1 MVSRSTVFVHPPS
14 VTASQ
19 PTDLLSTNSSCP
31 SLSPSP
37 SPVSSSGFSAD
48 QPVSSDF
55 CDPRQ
60 LTVDPSTQK
69 APEDI
74 PPLPILGSGDDEE
87 HKSLLNDGSISLS
100 TQADAQ
106 PTSLTGAAE
115 ATLTTLPAFDS
126 LSDLDSDDDPAKRM
140 SDVASQSSVF
150 YLGDKRQRVGSLYG
164 LEEDGFLSEQ
174 SFEDLDDEDA
184 AARSGLPTIN
194 PQDLLRNDEGDHDE
208 AKRVSFYPTMPDAN
222 SDVEGSDSRDLMLMN
237 CDDESQP
244 MVTDDIVNTEANA
257 VPENVPALQNAAP
270 ARMSNSRR
278 GRKQSVTDDP
288 SKTFVCTLCSRRFR
302 RQEHLKRHYRS
313 LHTQDKPFEC
323 NECGKRFS
331 RSDNLSQ
338 HARTHGTSSIVLGV
352 MSQSDVARSG
362 HSYGQDSRVLGAF
375 YGPARA
381 AIQPRRESM
390 GADVVGSPKR
400 RSLKKRKR
408 DESV

>member
-1 MVSRSTVFVHPPS
+1 MFVHPPS
-14 VTASQ
+14 TSVAASQ
-19 PTDLLSTNSSCP
+19 QTDLLSTNSSCP

-37 SPVSSSGFSAD
+37 SPVSSSVLSAD

-69 APEDI
+69 VQEDI
-74 PPLPILGSGDDEE
+74 PPLPILGSCNDED
-87 HKSLLNDGSISLS
+87 HKSLLNDGSIVLS
-100 TQADAQ
+100 TQADCQ
-106 PTSLTGAAE
+106 PASLTGAAE
-115 ATLTTLPAFDS
+115 ATLTTLPTFDS
-126 LSDLDSDDDPAKRM
+126 MSDLDSDDDSAKRI
-140 SDVASQSSVF
+140 SDIASQSSVL

-174 SFEDLDDEDA
+174 SFEDLDDEEA
-184 AARSGLPTIN
+184 AARSGLSTIN
-194 PQDLLRNDEGDHDE
+194 PQDLLRNDEAENDE
-208 AKRVSFYPTMPDAN
+208 AAQKRVSLFPTMTDAN
-222 SDVEGSDSRDLMLMN
+222 SDVEGTDSRDLMLMS
-237 CDDESQP
+237 CEDESQP
-244 MVTDDIVNTEANA
+244 MAAEDILNMDGNA
-257 VPENVPALQNAAP
+257 VPETMPALPNATP

-323 NECGKRFS
+323 SECGKRFS

-352 MSQSDVARSG
+352 MNSSDVARSG
-362 HSYGQDSRVLGAF
+362 HSYGQDSRVLGAVL
-375 YGPARA
+375 YGAARA

-390 GADVVGSPKR
+390 GTDVVGSPKR